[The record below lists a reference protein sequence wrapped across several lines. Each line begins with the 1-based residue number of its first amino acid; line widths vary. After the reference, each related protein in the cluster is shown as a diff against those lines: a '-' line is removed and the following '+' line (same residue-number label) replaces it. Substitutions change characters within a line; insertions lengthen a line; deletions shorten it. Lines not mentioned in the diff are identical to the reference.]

1 MTLVLDAGLFV
12 LILGLAFGFMIGS
25 FKFGPVFKIVAA
37 ILFFIL
43 TLWMMAGYQVA
54 YKSDTFDPSTSTT
67 QNTTKYIISDTSN
80 GTWLGYIFMLFGL
93 ICCFLFV
100 METFRS

>member
-1 MTLVLDAGLFV
+1 
-12 LILGLAFGFMIGS
+12 MIGS
-25 FKFGPVFKIVAA
+25 FKFGPVFKIIAA

-54 YKSDTFDPSTSTT
+54 YKSDTFDPTTQTT

-80 GTWLGYIFMLFGL
+80 GTWLGYIFL
-93 ICCFLFV
+93 ILGIMCCFLFF
-100 METFRS
+100 MEILKS